1 MGSLNDEE
9 TQPLS
14 SAPPRRVAEAYKSGG
29 NQNALKKFQCGL
41 MALAFV
47 IILVLASGRDETTQD
62 VPTKKLR
69 SQAQETPTSAA
80 QKQQEVTKNVGF
92 EGENTA
98 PFAAP
103 DLYANAG
110 DYKSSYNDDAEAEE
124 ELEMDVEAAIEEV
137 DEAEEKEIE
146 INDSM
151 LVSAVKNVE
160 NSIKFYLGK
169 VFGSDEE
176 EEDADDDATSED
188 SSEDITLSEEQLNAI
203 AQKISDKLEEEVK
216 NEFRAKADEIAEEKV
231 SEIDQVIAEDRNAGM
246 GAEDIAEVIVEVEK
260 VVEEDLKDEIDE
272 AAKKVMDEIPEK
284 VKKIR
289 NDVVQ
294 EVTGKKLDDII
305 ASKRAK
311 AAKQKGMLK
320 ELKQAKAVADKESA
334 AQKIT
339 NEDAAKK
346 DNHDKDKDENESD
359 LVEIAKTAT
368 TTEDNEKDSEPAP
381 TPSDGSNDS
390 PKGEDALS
398 GGKTPA
404 VVDLNATIPEGDRD
418 EDTEK
423 ESQVEEASD
432 KEVDDEKTTT
442 ADEEASTTDENPT
455 EETMAGKEPTG
466 EEPAEEKKAE
476 NVNVEEEKS
485 AENKLNNE
493 VAVESARREEK
504 EADVDEE

>member
-14 SAPPRRVAEAYKSGG
+14 SAPPRRVAEAYKSGAK
-29 NQNALKKFQCGL
+29 QNALKKFQCGL

-62 VPTKKLR
+62 VHTKKLR
-69 SQAQETPTSAA
+69 SQAEEAPTSAV

-98 PFAAP
+98 PFTAP
-103 DLYANAG
+103 DLYSNVG
-110 DYKSSYNDDAEAEE
+110 DYTSAYNDDAEAEE
-124 ELEMDVEAAIEEV
+124 ELEMDVEAAMEEV

-151 LVSAVKNVE
+151 LISAVKSVE

-176 EEDADDDATSED
+176 EEGEDADDDATSED
-188 SSEDITLSEEQLNAI
+188 SSEDIKLSEEQLNTI

-231 SEIDQVIAEDRNAGM
+231 SEIDQVIVEDRNAGM
-246 GAEDIAEVIVEVEK
+246 GAEDIAEDIVEVEK

-272 AAKKVMDEIPEK
+272 AAKKVRDEIPEK

-311 AAKQKGMLK
+311 AAKQKERLK
-320 ELKQAKAVADKESA
+320 ELKRAKAVADKESV
-334 AQKIT
+334 AQKI
-339 NEDAAKK
+339 NIENDAKK
-346 DNHDKDKDENESD
+346 HNHDKDKDENKSD
-359 LVEIAKTAT
+359 LVEIVKTVT
-368 TTEDNEKDSEPAP
+368 TTEDNQKDSEPAP
-381 TPSDGSNDS
+381 GPSAGSND
-390 PKGEDALS
+390 PLTGEDALS
-398 GGKTPA
+398 GEKTAAA
-404 VVDLNATIPEGDRD
+404 VDVNATKPESDKDKG
-418 EDTEK
+418 TEK
-423 ESQVEEASD
+423 KSQVEASD
-432 KEVDDEKTTT
+432 KEVDGEKATT
-442 ADEEASTTDENPT
+442 ADAEAPKTDEKPT
-455 EETMAGKEPTG
+455 KENMLDKEP
-466 EEPAEEKKAE
+466 AEKKAE
-476 NVNVEEEKS
+476 EVNVEQEKS
-485 AENKLNNE
+485 AGNKLNNE
-493 VAVESARREEK
+493 EAVESARREEK